1 MRLAGDLEANE
12 LLNENSIDYTV
23 SPYKLKDSFVIHCG
37 AFIDLD
43 TDKQYNFT
51 PDTVKHIPELLAEA
65 DQLVFANGINYDY
78 MVMKL
83 YFGLDFTIEP
93 DTLSGKSI
101 ILDDTMVMSKALNP
115 DRWPG
120 HSVEAWGKQLGFP
133 KMDWRAEAIKLG
145 LIKKGAPKGAQFKTY
160 HPRMLDYCK
169 QDTLITKLTY
179 EALLEEWGEWD
190 WSEAYELEKKTIE
203 VITRQ
208 EHRGF
213 HFYKDKAE
221 KVVKD
226 LDKKME
232 AISEVV
238 EPLIPPKKPTQ
249 VFIKEHSFPARP
261 FLKGDKDA
269 SQSLLK
275 FLEKKKE
282 EVTAI
287 YDGEEIVGVQWL
299 GKKYFKEAGKFPS
312 GSIITE
318 VPATLKDSTH
328 IKEWLITKGW
338 VPTDFKDRDLTVNQ
352 KKIKLD
358 EEKFE
363 KVVDRYIKTTL
374 QSNFSYFRCKHL
386 GVNQTEEALRAK
398 LLNHDR
404 KKPLK
409 VLTNPSFTIGQE
421 KELCPDLVR
430 LKKEFPYAEDV
441 VHWLT
446 YNHRRNSILG
456 GGLEWGEEEEA
467 EKGYLGQG
475 RIYQDGR
482 IATSADTCGCN
493 CVTADTLIVT
503 DNGIVPITKVGV
515 GDLVLTHEGVYK
527 LVEDKIQNGIKHVLQ
542 IRALNGLEIK
552 CTGQHPFL
560 TDTGWVLAKDLKKG
574 MQVYRYQ
581 EGEQWSQVES
591 LSRYYISS
599 WGNVITVEGEY
610 LTTNKRK
617 ALWSRADV
625 DLTFD
630 IGSKSKR
637 GIGHLVLMAFEGDK
651 PEGKEVCHKDGNPT
665 NNYIGN
671 LYYGTSLENSND
683 ARKHGRHLK
692 GVRSKVNAVLT
703 SEIALEIKTYFKEN
717 GYKWGDDTRLAKIY
731 KCSREHLG
739 NIRKGKTWKEG
750 NIENLYKESFIKTV
764 IDSVEPASFQPTFDI
779 TVEGAHSYVA
789 NGFVT
794 HNTSRFKHRV
804 VANIPRVSSF
814 YGRPIR
820 ELFGA
825 DPILC
830 YQLGYDF
837 AGLEARIEAAY
848 TYKYP
853 GGRAYAT
860 SLIADKPHDIH
871 TVNARKLGTSRD
883 EAKTVKYALTYGSQP
898 HSLAKSMGW
907 TLARAKQVY
916 NDFWL
921 AAKPLKLLK
930 ERVED
935 YWQNTGKKHILGLD
949 GRKIPVRSKHSL
961 LNALFQSA
969 GVICAKRAMILHE
982 EKLKKEGLILDFFKD
997 DWMSKSFA
1005 QQMIAYHDEAQMEL
1019 TKNLVKM
1026 KAFKTEEEAEKW
1038 KEVTQERTKKILSNV
1053 NLINEKYCV
1062 GWSVVGETAVYAA
1075 RESGEYYN
1083 LDVALDSDYVIGTNW
1098 AECH

>member
-12 LLNENSIDYTV
+12 LLNEKSIDYTV

-83 YFGLDFTIEP
+83 YFGLDFSIEP
-93 DTLSGKSI
+93 DTLNGKSI

-120 HSVEAWGKQLGFP
+120 HSVAAWGSNLEFP
-133 KMDWRAEAIKLG
+133 KMNWRAEALKLG
-145 LIKKGAPKGAQFKTY
+145 LIKKGAPKGAEFKTY

-226 LDKKME
+226 LDEKMKT
-232 AISEVV
+232 ISAKV

-249 VFIKEHSFPARP
+249 VFMKEHSFPARP
-261 FLKGDKDA
+261 FLKGGKDA
-269 SQSLLK
+269 SKSLLN
-275 FLEKKKE
+275 FLDKKKE
-282 EVTAI
+282 EATAI
-287 YDGEEIVGVQWL
+287 YDGEEIVGVHWL
-299 GKKYFKEAGKFPS
+299 GKKYFKEDGKFPS

-338 VPTDFKDRDLTVNQ
+338 VPTDFKERDLTVDQ
-352 KKIKLD
+352 KKNKIS
-358 EEKFE
+358 EEKFI
-363 KVVDRYIKTTL
+363 KVVDRYINSTL
-374 QSNFSYFRCKHL
+374 YSNFSYFRCKHL
-386 GVNQTEEALRAK
+386 GVNQTEESLRDK
-398 LLNHDR
+398 LLTHDR

-421 KELCPDLVR
+421 KELCSDLVR

-482 IATSADTCGCN
+482 IATSADTCGC
-493 CVTADTLIVT
+493 
-503 DNGIVPITKVGV
+503 
-515 GDLVLTHEGVYK
+515 
-527 LVEDKIQNGIKHVLQ
+527 
-542 IRALNGLEIK
+542 
-552 CTGQHPFL
+552 
-560 TDTGWVLAKDLKKG
+560 
-574 MQVYRYQ
+574 
-581 EGEQWSQVES
+581 
-591 LSRYYISS
+591 
-599 WGNVITVEGEY
+599 
-610 LTTNKRK
+610 
-617 ALWSRADV
+617 
-625 DLTFD
+625 
-630 IGSKSKR
+630 
-637 GIGHLVLMAFEGDK
+637 
-651 PEGKEVCHKDGNPT
+651 
-665 NNYIGN
+665 
-671 LYYGTSLENSND
+671 
-683 ARKHGRHLK
+683 
-692 GVRSKVNAVLT
+692 
-703 SEIALEIKTYFKEN
+703 
-717 GYKWGDDTRLAKIY
+717 
-731 KCSREHLG
+731 
-739 NIRKGKTWKEG
+739 
-750 NIENLYKESFIKTV
+750 
-764 IDSVEPASFQPTFDI
+764 
-779 TVEGAHSYVA
+779 
-789 NGFVT
+789 
-794 HNTSRFKHRV
+794 NTSRFKHRV

-898 HSLAKSMGW
+898 PSLAKSMGW

-930 ERVED
+930 ERVEE
-935 YWQNTGKKHILGLD
+935 YWESTGKKYILGID

-961 LNALFQSA
+961 LNTLFQSA

-1019 TKNLVKM
+1019 TKNLVKI

-1062 GWSVVGETAVYAA
+1062 GWSIVGETAVYAA